1 MGMADQATPD
11 TVRSWRLG
19 AEREAIRLDA
29 FIRECLPHLSRREI
43 DNGIRD
49 GLFSINGK
57 VSKKGERLAGGD
69 ALRFDGPAGWL
80 APSPSADFELDV
92 PIIYE
97 DASVL
102 LVDKPGGM
110 ATHGFSGRD
119 RGTLANFLLALR
131 PELVNVGGKRW
142 EPGMVHRLDRE
153 TSGLVLIAK
162 TQSAFENLR
171 LQFRRRQV
179 EKIYR
184 TLVWGKTPSAGTI
197 DFPLAHA
204 RGDQRRMIAL
214 TKPKR
219 ESKLRTWKAIT
230 HYRRL
235 AQGRGLSLLEI
246 AMETGVTH
254 QIRVHLAAIG
264 HPIVGDS
271 LYGVE
276 GADRFTLKRHFLHA
290 YSLKFCHPEDGRS
303 VAFVTELPAE
313 LAELLQRLKIVT

>member
-1 MGMADQATPD
+1 MADQASPD
-11 TVRSWRLG
+11 PIRSWILG
-19 AEREAIRLDA
+19 AERSAIRLDA

-43 DNGIRD
+43 DAAVRG

-69 ALRFDGPAGWL
+69 SLQFTGPTAWL
-80 APSPSADFELDV
+80 APSPLANFELDV
-92 PIIYE
+92 PIVYE
-97 DASVL
+97 DATVL

-110 ATHGFSGRD
+110 ATHGFSARD
-119 RGTLANFLLALR
+119 STTLANFLLAR
-131 PELVNVGGKRW
+131 WPELASVGRKRW
-142 EPGMVHRLDRE
+142 EPGIVHRLDRE

-162 TQSAFENLR
+162 NQAAFENLR
-171 LQFRRRQV
+171 LQFQRRQV

-184 TLVWGKTPSAGTI
+184 ALVWGKTPPAGTI

-204 RGDQRRMIAL
+204 RGDKRRMIAL
-214 TKPKR
+214 TERRK

-235 AQGRGLSLLEI
+235 SQGHGLSLLEI
-246 AMETGVTH
+246 AMDTGVTH

-264 HPIVGDS
+264 HPIVADP

-276 GADRFTLKRHFLHA
+276 SADRFALARHFLHA
-290 YSLKFCHPEDGRS
+290 YRLKFCHPEDGRS
-303 VAFVTELPAE
+303 VEFVAELPIA
-313 LAELLQRLKIVT
+313 LAEILLRLGIVT